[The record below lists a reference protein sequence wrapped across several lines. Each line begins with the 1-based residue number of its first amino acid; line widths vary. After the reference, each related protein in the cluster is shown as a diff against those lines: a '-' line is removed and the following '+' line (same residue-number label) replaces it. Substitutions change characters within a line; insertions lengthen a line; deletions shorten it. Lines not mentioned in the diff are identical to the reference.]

1 MLTLK
6 RRFRVLLMILGW
18 STTISGIILAAVFQG
33 YLVPTL
39 HGPYAIGGQPIIVV
53 IYYLGILAVS
63 ILAAVLIDDPGLSI
77 LGFFLAFPSAW
88 VIAFIILSLPAT
100 LGVIPV
106 GEILVTT
113 AITVTFAAFFP
124 FVLIAGLVGTF
135 VGIVL
140 SERVNWQPPQDRLN

>member
-1 MLTLK
+1 MLALK
-6 RRFRVLLMILGW
+6 RSFRVLLIVLGW
-18 STTISGIILAAVFQG
+18 SITISGIILAAVFQG

-39 HGPYAIGGQPIIVV
+39 HGPVAVGGQPVIVV

-63 ILAAVLIDDPGLSI
+63 VLAAVLIDDTGLSI
-77 LGFFLAFPSAW
+77 VGFFLAFPSAW
-88 VIAFIILSLPAT
+88 VIAFVILSLPAT

-113 AITVTFAAFFP
+113 ALAVTFAAFFP
-124 FVLIAGLVGTF
+124 FVVIAGLLGTF

-140 SERVNWQPPQDRLN
+140 SERVNWQPPQDKVG